1 MVLSRALPG
10 IQQRWAGVPVLPEG
24 GQPAAEPRCVRGLCR
39 EALPAV
45 AGEEGDGGVAAQF
58 SIQRKLEVTRIRRA
72 IFTGSG

>member
-10 IQQRWAGVPVLPEG
+10 IRQRWAGVPVLLEG
-24 GQPAAEPRCVRGLCR
+24 GQPAAEPRRVGGLCG

-45 AGEEGDGGVAAQF
+45 AGEEGDSGVAAQLG
-58 SIQRKLEVTRIRRA
+58 IQRKLEVTRIRRT